1 MTHQYDSSNNL
12 VGLQYCMV
20 GYSPTWDAF
29 WSVYLTCILI
39 ALSATGYGYMIS
51 ALAPTVEAANAL
63 APPLMVPLLLF
74 GGFFLQSDSVPDY
87 FIWLKYLSWFYY
99 GAENLYVTQ
108 WKDSGACMSQVASRP
123 DINPDSEN
131 IFRQIQI
138 PSFDAICKEVDEA
151 LKQED
156 FTYENCTAITWE
168 GEGQSTCNCLQATA
182 CYDPESDVPA
192 NTIYLYATGDDIL
205 RPFSYTSEHYW
216 RNVGCLIALAVG
228 FRFIGYLVLAFKFR
242 KANR

>member
-108 WKDSGACMSQVASRP
+108 WKDSGACMSQVAARP
-123 DINPDSEN
+123 DINPDN
-131 IFRQIQI
+131 IFRQIQV
-138 PSFDAICKEVDEA
+138 K
-151 LKQED
+151 
-156 FTYENCTAITWE
+156 YR
-168 GEGQSTCNCLQATA
+168 
-182 CYDPESDVPA
+182 
-192 NTIYLYATGDDIL
+192 IL
-205 RPFSYTSEHYW
+205 
-216 RNVGCLIALAVG
+216 
-228 FRFIGYLVLAFKFR
+228 
-242 KANR
+242 

>member
-108 WKDSGACMSQVASRP
+108 WKDSYHMTR
-123 DINPDSEN
+123 
-131 IFRQIQI
+131 IQI
-138 PSFDAICKEVDEA
+138 SNILIGVALNDTNSTNKIWSF
-151 LKQED
+151 
-156 FTYENCTAITWE
+156 T
-168 GEGQSTCNCLQATA
+168 
-182 CYDPESDVPA
+182 
-192 NTIYLYATGDDIL
+192 
-205 RPFSYTSEHYW
+205 
-216 RNVGCLIALAVG
+216 
-228 FRFIGYLVLAFKFR
+228 
-242 KANR
+242 

>member
-108 WKDSGACMSQVASRP
+108 WKDSGACMSQVAARP
-123 DINPDSEN
+123 DINPDN
-131 IFRQIQI
+131 IFRQIQVKNI
-138 PSFDAICKEVDEA
+138 IYFIIIYNKFPHLIK
-151 LKQED
+151 
-156 FTYENCTAITWE
+156 
-168 GEGQSTCNCLQATA
+168 GESSMVEIRVQIFYQVMNL
-182 CYDPESDVPA
+182 
-192 NTIYLYATGDDIL
+192 N
-205 RPFSYTSEHYW
+205 F
-216 RNVGCLIALAVG
+216 
-228 FRFIGYLVLAFKFR
+228 
-242 KANR
+242 